1 MQILKKISIMKKLVL
16 LVAAL
21 ALAACAGEKT
31 PEQKVVDLLNAR
43 FDSLAVHCRAV
54 SVEFKDTLRTKLT
67 TADPGYRALYDKWVA
82 LMEARV
88 SLGAPEYIEA
98 RGAMAEYEAAWVG
111 EPVALLYS
119 CTVETEDALLKAMV
133 ESGEFAISLDHSAIL
148 EHQSK

>member
-1 MQILKKISIMKKLVL
+1 MVAYVL
-16 LVAAL
+16 AS
-21 ALAACAGEKT
+21 CAVEKT

-43 FDSLAVHCRAV
+43 FDSLAVECRAV

-88 SLGAPEYIEA
+88 SLGSSEYIEA

-119 CTVETEDALLKAMV
+119 CIVEADDLLLKAMV

-148 EHQSK
+148 ENQTK